1 MAESEYSFS
10 DVIYVNS
17 QGILFL
23 VLFLLFVPC
32 LSSYLFQLLLCIKKI
47 ESFST
52 YADFEL
58 FGSELR
64 NQESKL
70 EFSEDE
76 EELLIRMF
84 NLVGKSFE
92 IISWRNRS

>member
-17 QGILFL
+17 Q
-23 VLFLLFVPC
+23 
-32 LSSYLFQLLLCIKKI
+32 
-47 ESFST
+47 
-52 YADFEL
+52 
-58 FGSELR
+58 ELR

-84 NLVGKSFE
+84 NLVGK
-92 IISWRNRS
+92 R